1 MTYLERLFIALY
13 LSEGWYVWYSEGY
26 LPQRRR
32 LHAKTLAV
40 VLFDRVLN
48 EECLNGRRAAAHRM

>member
-1 MTYLERLFIALY
+1 MTYLERLFTALY

-26 LPQRRR
+26 LPSNRRI
-32 LHAKTLAV
+32 HARCRAV

-48 EECLNGRRAAAHRM
+48 GEIR